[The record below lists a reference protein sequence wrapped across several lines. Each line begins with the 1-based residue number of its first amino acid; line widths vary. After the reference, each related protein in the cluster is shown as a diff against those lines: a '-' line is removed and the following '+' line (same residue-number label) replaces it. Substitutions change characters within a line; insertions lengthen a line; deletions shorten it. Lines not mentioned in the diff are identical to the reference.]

1 MEMWPQDSICSTRQP
16 SKSIDKLVA
25 DKPHHRMPQR
35 VTEPPD
41 VQCSD
46 LLATATIILLLVLK
60 NAKKISNGEWVENF
74 LKPWFTDNIY
84 FAKKS

>member
-1 MEMWPQDSICSTRQP
+1 
-16 SKSIDKLVA
+16 
-25 DKPHHRMPQR
+25 MPQR

-41 VQCSD
+41 VQCSN
-46 LLATATIILLLVLK
+46 LLAMATIILLLVLK

>member
-25 DKPHHRMPQR
+25 DKPHQRMPQR

-41 VQCSD
+41 VQCSN